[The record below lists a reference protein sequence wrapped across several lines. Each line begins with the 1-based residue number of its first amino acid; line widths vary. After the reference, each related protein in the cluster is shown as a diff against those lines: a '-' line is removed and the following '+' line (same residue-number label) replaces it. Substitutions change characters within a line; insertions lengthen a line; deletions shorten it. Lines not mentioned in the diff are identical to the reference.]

1 MVALEVSA
9 RQFRERQK
17 SFFEIADSGRQIV
30 IKRGKKQAYFLTPV
44 EENDFIVTPELL
56 AKLDNIRHPL
66 LQIAYVYLICR
77 TKCIV
82 LKNGFLRKRLF
93 GL

>member
-1 MVALEVSA
+1 MVQLKFNFMVALEVSA

-56 AKLDNIRHPL
+56 AKLDNIR
-66 LQIAYVYLICR
+66 QTV
-77 TKCIV
+77 
-82 LKNGFLRKRLF
+82 KNGKYTECKTIEELDNFLDSL
-93 GL
+93 

>member
-9 RQFRERQK
+9 RQFREKQK

-30 IKRGKKQAYFLTPV
+30 IRRGKKRAYFLTPV

-56 AKLDNIRHPL
+56 KKLDTIR
-66 LQIAYVYLICR
+66 QSV
-77 TKCIV
+77 
-82 LKNGFLRKRLF
+82 KNGKYTECKTIEELDNFLDSL
-93 GL
+93 

>member
-9 RQFRERQK
+9 RQFRDKQK

-56 AKLDNIRHPL
+56 TKLDNIR
-66 LQIAYVYLICR
+66 QTV
-77 TKCIV
+77 
-82 LKNGFLRKRLF
+82 KNGKYTECKTIEELDNFLDSL
-93 GL
+93 

>member
-9 RQFRERQK
+9 RQFRDKQK

-44 EENDFIVTPELL
+44 EETDFVVTPELL
-56 AKLDNIRHPL
+56 AKLDNIR
-66 LQIAYVYLICR
+66 QAV
-77 TKCIV
+77 
-82 LKNGFLRKRLF
+82 KNGKYTECKTIEELDNFLDSL
-93 GL
+93 